1 MTKYPPELLTEIK
14 ACTNQAM
21 VEQAFDGKNMSDE
34 DKAGALL
41 ETMGNPTVF
50 YSKGEISPE
59 RQYKALIGSFLSG
72 IWKDD
77 YSSYEFM
84 RKKAKQKEAHAEV

>member
-1 MTKYPPELLTEIK
+1 MSKYPPELLSVIR

-21 VEQAFDGKNMSDE
+21 VEQAFEGKNMSDE

-41 ETMGNPTVF
+41 ETMRNPIVF

-77 YSSYEFM
+77 YSSYDAI
-84 RKKAKQKEAHAEV
+84 RKKAKQKEAYA

>member
-1 MTKYPPELLTEIK
+1 MSKYSSELLSEIK
-14 ACTNQAM
+14 NCTDQEM
-21 VEQAFDGKNMSDE
+21 VEQVFDGKNMSDE
-34 DKAGALL
+34 DKVGALL
-41 ETMGNPTVF
+41 ETMGDPFVF

-77 YSSYEFM
+77 YSSYEVI
-84 RKKAKQKEAHAEV
+84 RKKAKQKEAVC